1 MPRRLLVT
9 SALPYVNGHIHI
21 GHLVEYL
28 QTDIWVRFQRLVGN
42 HVAYICADDT
52 HGTATMIRARQEGR
66 PESAII
72 AEMGKSHQ
80 DDFAA
85 FGIRFDHYGSTD
97 SPSNQVLVNAF
108 WAALRTAD
116 AVVERNVEQ
125 LFDPKA
131 GSFLADRFVKGTC
144 PVCKTPEQYGDSCEK
159 CGSTYS
165 PQELID
171 PVSTLSGARPELRS
185 ARHWFVRLE
194 PFRAFL
200 KTWTASGTMQPE
212 ITAWLANTFL
222 KDELRDWDVSR
233 PAPYFGFEIPD
244 APGNYFYVWVDAPL
258 GYIASTQ
265 DWCTETG
272 GDWQQWWRDP
282 ATEIHHFIGKDI
294 TYFHTL
300 FWPVMLKAAGYPL
313 PTQVHIH
320 GFLTV
325 NGAKMSKRAGTYVRA
340 RTYLDHLDPAW
351 LRYYYAAKLTEK
363 AEDLDLNLTEFAD
376 KINAD
381 LVGKVVNLAS
391 RTARFVPRLA
401 EVYPDDGGLFANAAN
416 AGADIA
422 SAYDAG
428 DFSRAM
434 RHIMALAD
442 RANEY
447 VERAAPW
454 ALKKDPARAAELVT
468 AVTVSLNLFRQLAV
482 YLAPVL
488 PRLAEQAGE
497 LLGAP
502 ITTWADARTPII
514 GVAVQPFSRLM
525 DRIDPVKIEAMIAA
539 SRSEAEAS
547 QTASAPAAAKAALL
561 VGGAAAGGAP
571 DERPSGAA
579 PLAAS
584 STAGGGAVKS
594 APAHVAA
601 ATASTPAATGDAE
614 ALAAPIT
621 FAEFSKIDL
630 RVALV
635 VAAEDV
641 PKAKKIIK
649 LTLSLGAL
657 GTRTIFAG
665 IRTAYAPD
673 KLVGRLI
680 VVVANLEP
688 RTMSF
693 GISEGMAI
701 AAGPGGTDIFVLSPD
716 SGAQPGQRVH

>member
-1 MPRRLLVT
+1 
-9 SALPYVNGHIHI
+9 
-21 GHLVEYL
+21 
-28 QTDIWVRFQRLVGN
+28 
-42 HVAYICADDT
+42 
-52 HGTATMIRARQEGR
+52 MIRARQEGR
-66 PESAII
+66 TESAII
-72 AEMGKSHQ
+72 AEMGASHQ
-80 DDFAA
+80 KDFAD

-97 SPSNQVLVNAF
+97 SPSNRALTHEF
-108 WAALRTAD
+108 WAALRGAGT
-116 AVVERNVEQ
+116 VVEKDVEQ
-125 LFDPKA
+125 LYDPKA

-194 PFRAFL
+194 PYRGFL
-200 KTWTASGTMQPE
+200 KEWTAAGTVHPS
-212 ITAWLANTFL
+212 ISRWLATTFL
-222 KDELRDWDVSR
+222 KEELRDWDVSR

-265 DWCTETG
+265 DWCAKSG
-272 GDWQQWWRDP
+272 GDWTTWWRDP

-294 TYFHTL
+294 VYFHTL

-313 PTQVHIH
+313 PRQVHIH

-325 NGAKMSKRAGTYVRA
+325 NNAKMSKRSGTFVRA
-340 RTYLDHLDPAW
+340 RTYLEHLDPAW
-351 LRYYYAAKLTEK
+351 LRYYYATKLTE
-363 AEDLDLNLTEFAD
+363 AADDIDLNLAEFAD

-401 EVYPDDGGLFANAAN
+401 DAYPDDGGLFA
-416 AGADIA
+416 AGAAAGAAIA
-422 SAYDAG
+422 AAYDVG
-428 DFSRAM
+428 DFSQAM
-434 RHIMALAD
+434 RVVMGLAD

-468 AVTVSLNLFRQLAV
+468 AVTVALNLFRQLAV

-502 ITTWADARTPII
+502 ITAWSAAAAPVTGNAL
-514 GVAVQPFSRLM
+514 QPFSRLM
-525 DRIDPVKIEAMIAA
+525 DRVDPKKIEDMINA
-539 SRSEAEAS
+539 SRFEAEAN
-547 QTASAPAAAKAALL
+547 QTAVPALS

-571 DERPSGAA
+571 NERPSGAA
-579 PLAAS
+579 PLAATS
-584 STAGGGAVKS
+584 KASGGASNSAARAVAVSAPAAGGGPVELEPL
-594 APAHVAA
+594 APLV
-601 ATASTPAATGDAE
+601 P
-614 ALAAPIT
+614 
-621 FAEFSKIDL
+621 FADFAKLDL
-630 RVALV
+630 RVGLV
-635 VAAEDV
+635 LAAEDV
-641 PKAKKIIK
+641 PKAKKIVK
-649 LTLSLGAL
+649 LTLGLGAL
-657 GTRTIFAG
+657 GTRTVFAG
-665 IRTAYAPD
+665 IRTAYTPEQ
-673 KLVGRLI
+673 LIGRLI
-680 VVVANLEP
+680 VFVANLEP

-693 GISEGMAI
+693 GVSEGMAI
-701 AAGPGGTDIFVLSPD
+701 AAGPGGQDIHVLSPD